1 MIFFK
6 RIFLAL
12 ILVLLV
18 QCGVYYYIDQVML
31 TTTANFHISED
42 NSPQSITPAEG
53 EQVFYSYDKKFAA
66 KVGNDQVSIYNM
78 EDKSKEPQNID
89 LGSYK
94 PSFFE
99 WMPDRNLAILALYGK
114 NPKTKEYEV
123 YIRQYNPLMPDNK
136 TETELKDV
144 PNDSKVVDVAY
155 STATN
160 VVYMKLQVAED
171 KFRIYRTDA
180 NYDTRRISVQAEK
193 IGRIA
198 VFADKD
204 IFLYDNLKS
213 GEVYMFDGGNG
224 SWRVISPPGRFRLVG
239 VENENIFI
247 AKYDK
252 KDNNAVLATYQGK
265 LGIGFEKTLAYEKP
279 EDFSNI
285 TLDKIQKL

>member
-180 NYDTRRISVQAEK
+180 NYDTRRISVQAEN

-204 IFLYDNLKS
+204 IFLYDNLRS

-252 KDNNAVLATYQGK
+252 KDNTAVLATYQGK
-265 LGIGFEKTLAYEKP
+265 LGIGFEKTLTYEKP

>member
-42 NSPQSITPAEG
+42 DSPQSITPAEG

-66 KVGNDQVSIYNM
+66 KVGNDQVGIYNM

-89 LGSYK
+89 LGGYK

-99 WMPDRNLAILALYGK
+99 WMPDRNLAILALYGR

-180 NYDTRRISVQAEK
+180 NYDTRRISVQAEN

-252 KDNNAVLATYQGK
+252 KDNTAVLATYQGK
-265 LGIGFEKTLAYEKP
+265 LGIGFEKTLTYEKP

>member
-66 KVGNDQVSIYNM
+66 KVGNDQVGIYNM

-180 NYDTRRISVQAEK
+180 NYDTRRISVQAEN

-204 IFLYDNLKS
+204 IFLYDNLRS

-252 KDNNAVLATYQGK
+252 KDNTAVLATYQGK
-265 LGIGFEKTLAYEKP
+265 LGIGFEKTLTYEKP

>member
-18 QCGVYYYIDQVML
+18 QCGVYYYMDQVML

-160 VVYMKLQVAED
+160 VVYMKLKVAED

-180 NYDTRRISVQAEK
+180 NYDTRRISVQAEN
-193 IGRIA
+193 IGRVA

-252 KDNNAVLATYQGK
+252 KDNTAVLATYQGK
-265 LGIGFEKTLAYEKP
+265 LGIGFEKTLTYEKP